1 MALLNTFLPQF
12 SCRVAAGQEEPG
24 SLGHEDSHLLLS
36 WQGRARPAPPAC
48 SPTGMPSCCTLPWHF
63 PGIICCPCSWWV
75 NAGAAGRAVR
85 PRAVPSAA
93 RLPTGLG
100 SNVLAVSPPL
110 PLPKAGGTVF
120 QHSSIN
126 KLAAVRGQRTSRL
139 GAVGLILTCVRSLFL
154 LLHRRR
160 HDLRCPSSS
169 ASLSAVTSPLLL
181 PRILSQ
187 SPDMLLTYCQRLS
200 LSQTSPIFSYQPQS
214 RIPERL
220 TSGCWICPGWEE
232 VV

>member
-1 MALLNTFLPQF
+1 MWVLPAELRTRGLSPALHGCL
-12 SCRVAAGQEEPG
+12 R
-24 SLGHEDSHLLLS
+24 
-36 WQGRARPAPPAC
+36 
-48 SPTGMPSCCTLPWHF
+48 
-63 PGIICCPCSWWV
+63 
-75 NAGAAGRAVR
+75 
-85 PRAVPSAA
+85 
-93 RLPTGLG
+93 GLG
-100 SNVLAVSPPL
+100 RMCWPFPPPL

-126 KLAAVRGQRTSRL
+126 KLAAVRGQHTSKL
-139 GAVGLILTCVRSLFL
+139 GEVGLILTCVHSLFL
-154 LLHRRR
+154 LLHQGR

-169 ASLSAVTSPLLL
+169 ASLSAVMSPLLL

-214 RIPERL
+214 CIPERL